1 MNGVLTRTTT
11 RRAFRWTRPQWT
23 GRCDLPVGRVHG
35 TNAGECLR
43 RESGDETAQS
53 AGAGHERAR
62 PSVGRTGVTCCVP
75 YTALPYS
82 CVCGVRCAVRWS
94 MVYWWSRGTRR
105 RAPQR
110 EVSYGLRENLG
121 LGARARGRGGAG
133 AKDPTKC

>member
-62 PSVGRTGVTCCVP
+62 PSVGRTGVTCCGTV
-75 YTALPYS
+75 YGFTVQLCMWRA
-82 CVCGVRCAVRWS
+82 VCRAVEYGVLVESWYEKESAT
-94 MVYWWSRGTRR
+94 TRS
-105 RAPQR
+105 
-110 EVSYGLRENLG
+110 ELCL
-121 LGARARGRGGAG
+121 
-133 AKDPTKC
+133 T